1 MLRYIKHI
9 SLLKIYNALK
19 VLFDYFTSGLLKNKF
34 RHGFPLSISVEPAA
48 VCNLRCPQCPTG
60 TGMAHG
66 GVNFMDITLFKKII
80 DELSPYLFSVI
91 LYFQG
96 EPFLNK
102 DFLEMIKYSSKKK
115 IFTISSTNGHF
126 LTPEMSKKIVEAG
139 LHRLIISLDG
149 ADSETYENYRV
160 GGNFEKVIEG
170 IKNIVRVK
178 NDLKSQFPEIRIQFL
193 VSGYNE
199 KQIKTMK
206 DLAKALKVDKL
217 IFKSM
222 QIYDFENA
230 SPYITS
236 IKKYSRYKKSASGMY
251 VIKSKLKN
259 KCKRLWTTAVFTA
272 DGDVLPCCFDKSAN
286 FVLGNIKK
294 NNFKQINN
302 SDAYKNFRNII
313 STDRKAIEMCRNCTE
328 GLRR

>member
-19 VLFDYFTSGLLKNKF
+19 VLFDYFTSVFFKNKL
-34 RHGFPLSISVEPAA
+34 RQGFPLSISVEPAA
-48 VCNLRCPQCPTG
+48 VCNLRCTQCPTG
-60 TGMAHG
+60 NGTAHK
-66 GVNFMDITLFKKII
+66 GVNFMDITLFKQII

-126 LTPEMSKKIVEAG
+126 LTPEIADKIVEAG

-160 GGNFEKVIEG
+160 GGNFEKVVEG
-170 IKNIVRVK
+170 IKNIVRAK
-178 NDLKSQFPEIRIQFL
+178 NDLKSRFPEIRIQFL

-199 KQIKTMK
+199 KQINTMK

-222 QIYDFENA
+222 QIYDFENG
-230 SPYITS
+230 SPYIT
-236 IKKYSRYKKSASGMY
+236 
-251 VIKSKLKN
+251 
-259 KCKRLWTTAVFTA
+259 
-272 DGDVLPCCFDKSAN
+272 
-286 FVLGNIKK
+286 
-294 NNFKQINN
+294 
-302 SDAYKNFRNII
+302 
-313 STDRKAIEMCRNCTE
+313 
-328 GLRR
+328 